1 VLRRI
6 TENPNI
12 VVRKGGNNEDDPG
25 TGSWRCLEQVMRWES
40 VFNRQRE
47 QPEHMHG
54 GGGSLAQLGVAR
66 HGPCNTE
73 ERLGPQ
79 SYVPPEGYL
88 SRGTGSDGFEEGYLI
103 ANLWNH

>member
-1 VLRRI
+1 VLRI

-12 VVRKGGNNEDDPG
+12 DVRKGGNNKDDPG
-25 TGSWRCLEQVMRWES
+25 TGSWRRCLEQVMRWES
-40 VFNRQRE
+40 VFSRQRD

-79 SYVPPEGYL
+79 SLYL
-88 SRGTGSDGFEEGYLI
+88 MRGI
-103 ANLWNH
+103 